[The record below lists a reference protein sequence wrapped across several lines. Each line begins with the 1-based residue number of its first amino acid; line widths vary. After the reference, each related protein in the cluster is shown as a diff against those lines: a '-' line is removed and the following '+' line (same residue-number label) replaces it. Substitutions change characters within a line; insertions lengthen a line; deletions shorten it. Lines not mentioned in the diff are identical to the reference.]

1 MTNPYDEV
9 LYEGLPF
16 EQTHPDRLAT
26 IARLFGMTPAPI
38 DACRVLELGCGDGGN
53 LIPLAC
59 TLPGSVFVG
68 LDAGGV
74 GIAKG
79 REVVRRLGLSNL
91 ELLHLDLLQADS
103 LGRFDYIVAHGVYS
117 WTPPAV
123 QERILAICRESL
135 NPQGVAYIS
144 YSVYPGAHVSRMI
157 AEMMQDHARR
167 FTDPRQKIEQARAM
181 IAFLAGARKDADPYA
196 MLLQQRLESLWAR
209 NPTSIFHDE
218 LSEYQEPVY
227 FREFA
232 ARAARH
238 GLQYLGEAD
247 FHEMQDCT
255 QPRET
260 VAQLHL
266 LAPDLI
272 EREQH
277 LDYLKCRRFR
287 QTLLCH
293 ADVALDRRLRSEQMR
308 EFRIHTARP
317 RDPDKPTPSITNHP
331 LAVAANDVLLDAW
344 PTALTFAELLAAVRE
359 RGGASDDDELLLQDL
374 VLAHVAVGLFE
385 LQTSPARYARS
396 AGEFPRA
403 SRLARLQ
410 AEAGA
415 IVTNLMHRPVHIEDD
430 RSRALLQAMDGTRDR
445 AALLETLRSTCGP
458 EDGEATPAD
467 LERGIEQL
475 ARLALLEA

>member
-1 MTNPYDEV
+1 MPNPYDQV

-38 DACRVLELGCGDGGN
+38 EACRVLELGCGDGGN
-53 LIPLAC
+53 LIPLAY

-68 LDAGGV
+68 IDAGGV

-79 REVVRRLGLSNL
+79 CEIVRRMGLSNL

-103 LGRFDYIVAHGVYS
+103 LDRFDYIVAHGVYS

-123 QERILAICRESL
+123 QERILSICRESL

-167 FTDPRQKIEQARAM
+167 FPDPRRKIEQARAM
-181 IAFLAGARKDADPYA
+181 IAFLAGARKDADPYS

-287 QTLLCH
+287 QTLLCRD
-293 ADVALDRRLRSEQMR
+293 DVPLERRLRSEQMR
-308 EFRIHTARP
+308 GFRVVAARP
-317 RDPDKPTPSITNHP
+317 RDADKPTPSITSHP
-331 LAVAANDVLLDAW
+331 LAAAANEALLDAW
-344 PTALTFAELLAAVRE
+344 PAPLAFPELLAAVRA
-359 RGGASDDDELLLQDL
+359 RGCAYDEDELLLQDL
-374 VLAHVAVGLFE
+374 ILAHVAVGMFE
-385 LQTSPARYARS
+385 LRSSPARFARS
-396 AGEFPRA
+396 AGELPRA
-403 SRLARLQ
+403 SALARMQ
-410 AEAGA
+410 SKAGP
-415 IVTNLMHRPVHIEDD
+415 IVTNLMHRPVHIEDE
-430 RSRALLQAMDGTRDR
+430 RSRALLQAMDGSRDR
-445 AALLETLRSTCGP
+445 AALFEAVRAGGP
-458 EDGEATPAD
+458 QEAEATLAE
-467 LERGIEQL
+467 LERSIDQL
-475 ARLALLEA
+475 AGLALLEA